1 MPNVTQKVWTYV
13 LREHAQDI
21 ELLVFDHIDVDA
33 GVQIPA
39 GTVESNEDIKVA
51 GKRELM
57 EEAGIRASAF
67 TRIAVIE
74 RNWHGQD
81 VQAHLL
87 AAWALPDTA
96 DEWIHQVTGTGE
108 DEGMRFRLYWLARA
122 DWHTL
127 YGDFKVGCPALNQF
141 IARSFDLNNQ

>member
-1 MPNVTQKVWTYV
+1 MRPNG
-13 LREHAQDI
+13 QDI
-21 ELLVFDHIDVDA
+21 ELLVFDHVDVDA

-39 GTVESNEDIKVA
+39 GTVETDEDIKVA

-67 TRIAVIE
+67 RRIAVIE

-87 AAWALPDTA
+87 AAWALPGTS
-96 DEWIHQVTGTGE
+96 DEWVHSVTGKGE

-122 DWHTL
+122 DWDKL
-127 YGDFKVGCPALNQF
+127 YGDFKIGYPALNQF
-141 IARSFDLNNQ
+141 IANTFDFNQP